1 MTGGVAVVLGT
12 IGANFGAGMT
22 GGMAY
27 IYDPNE
33 TAIELLNMD
42 SLVTCRV
49 GVSFWEEQLYAL
61 IQMHYKETSSQ
72 KAEEILQDWDTEK
85 SKFLQICPNE
95 MLDKLSHPLSSESDA
110 IPAE

>member
-42 SLVTCRV
+42 L
-49 GVSFWEEQLYAL
+49 W
-61 IQMHYKETSSQ
+61 
-72 KAEEILQDWDTEK
+72 
-85 SKFLQICPNE
+85 
-95 MLDKLSHPLSSESDA
+95 
-110 IPAE
+110 